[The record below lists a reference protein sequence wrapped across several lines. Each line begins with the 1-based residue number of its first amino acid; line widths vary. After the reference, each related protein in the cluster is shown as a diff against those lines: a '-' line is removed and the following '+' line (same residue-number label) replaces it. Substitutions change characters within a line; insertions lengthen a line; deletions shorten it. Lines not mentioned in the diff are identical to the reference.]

1 MTQLE
6 TIKELLIKNGKI
18 SRNQCLRDFISCR
31 LSAYILDLKHEGF
44 EFNAH
49 NEGGDYVY
57 EVVKRPEGL
66 YLVVPWSEYVKSKEY
81 KEIEKFNEEHNFNL
95 NGKVVKN
102 SEVQSRLGF
111 TLPPVRE

>member
-6 TIKELLIKNGKI
+6 KIRNELI
-18 SRNQCLRDFISCR
+18 RNNKVYRNWCLPWFCTR
-31 LSAYILDLKHEGF
+31 LGAHIITLKHEGF

-57 EVVKRPEGL
+57 EVVKRPITPMYATLKDIEITHFEGGIL
-66 YLVVPWSEYVKSKEY
+66 Q
-81 KEIEKFNEEHNFNL
+81 N
-95 NGKVVKN
+95 
-102 SEVQSRLGF
+102 RLGF

>member
-31 LSAYILDLKHEGF
+31 LSAYILDLKHEGW

-57 EVVKRPEGL
+57 EVVKRPELFMPYVSKINKSGL
-66 YLVVPWSEYVKSKEY
+66 QKITDTNDFRQDKL
-81 KEIEKFNEEHNFNL
+81 F
-95 NGKVVKN
+95 
-102 SEVQSRLGF
+102 EVRIPLD
-111 TLPPVRE
+111 

>member
-31 LSAYILDLKHEGF
+31 LSAYILDLKHSGW

-57 EVVKRPEGL
+57 EVVKRPE
-66 YLVVPWSEYVKSKEY
+66 EVKIVARTDY
-81 KEIEKFNEEHNFNL
+81 KIFQAK
-95 NGKVVKN
+95 
-102 SEVQSRLGF
+102 LGF
-111 TLPPVRE
+111 SLPPVRE

>member
-6 TIKELLIKNGKI
+6 KIRNELI
-18 SRNQCLRDFISCR
+18 RNNKVYRNWCLSWFCTR
-31 LSAYILDLKHEGF
+31 LGAYIITLKREGF
-44 EFNAH
+44 EFNPH

-66 YLVVPWSEYVKSKEY
+66 YLVVPISEYVKSKEY